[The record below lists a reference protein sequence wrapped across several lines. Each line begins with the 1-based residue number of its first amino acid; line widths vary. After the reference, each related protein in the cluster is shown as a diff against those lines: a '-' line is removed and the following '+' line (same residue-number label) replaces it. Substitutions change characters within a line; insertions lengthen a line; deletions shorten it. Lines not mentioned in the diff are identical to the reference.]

1 MAALRKMLGSMDDP
15 SIREMMHLMETQS
28 KQTLAA
34 WAAAQAEVRL
44 LPHLADCGDDRPAQ
58 AVAAARACAA
68 GERLLREIKPLL
80 TAARTASRELTAT
93 PVIQAAARGVGT
105 ACAVMLT
112 PTNALGWVFYAAAA
126 YAFAAAGIDS
136 TREEQD
142 RLASEELAR
151 ILDTLRACAVADE
164 PDPVKLDWGC

>member
-1 MAALRKMLGSMDDP
+1 MAGLRKMLGALDDP
-15 SIREMMHLMETQS
+15 SVVELMRLMETQS
-28 KQTLAA
+28 RQTLAA
-34 WAAAQAEVRL
+34 WAAAQAEARL
-44 LPHLADCGDDRPAQ
+44 LPYLADCGDERPSQ

-68 GERLLREIKPLL
+68 GERPLKEIKPLL

-105 ACAVMLT
+105 ACAVLLT

-126 YAFAAAGIDS
+126 YAFAAAGTDS

-142 RLASEELAR
+142 RLAAEELER

-164 PDPVKLDWGC
+164 KDPVKLDWGC